1 MTSRRYFLVTLR
13 DTMRSPTA
21 QRETRKS
28 LVVGAALAACA
39 LVGVTAVPPPPSAY
53 AARLHDAYLSAQVQ
67 NLSLS
72 DDSTVTALS
81 RDVYSGTPGAQT
93 LAANGTNYDWAK
105 LVMSSAG
112 WPMSDANVTVM
123 TRWMRQEN
131 GPNDW
136 WNRNNPLNN
145 GWGSGGGAGLGSY
158 PDLVTAAKM
167 AAANLQKNPLFHEVA
182 ADFAASAPTEV
193 TEHAIWASPWAS
205 SHYANGAHWH
215 YTPVD
220 VFQAPP
226 SAWG

>member
-1 MTSRRYFLVTLR
+1 MTRRRYFWVTLR
-13 DTMRSPTA
+13 DTMRSPTPRGA
-21 QRETRKS
+21 TRPS

-39 LVGVTAVPPPPSAY
+39 LVGIAAVPPPPNAY
-53 AARLHDAYLSAQVQ
+53 ATTLRNAYLASKVQ
-67 NLSLS
+67 KLAMST
-72 DDSTVTALS
+72 DSTIGAAS
-81 RDVYSGTPGAQT
+81 RDVYSGTPGAES

-167 AAANLQKNPLFHEVA
+167 AAANLQKNKLFAEVA

-193 TEHAIWASPWAS
+193 TEHAIWASPWAT

-220 VFQAPP
+220 VFTAPA

>member
-1 MTSRRYFLVTLR
+1 MTRRRYFMVTLR
-13 DTMRSPTA
+13 DTLRQPTA
-21 QRETRKS
+21 HRGTSRP
-28 LVVGAALAACA
+28 LVFASALAACA
-39 LVGVTAVPPPPSAY
+39 LVGIAAVPPPPTASA
-53 AARLHDAYLSAQVQ
+53 AQLRTAYLASHVQ
-67 NLSLS
+67 KLATS
-72 DDSTVTALS
+72 DDSTVTAAT
-81 RDVYSGTPGAQT
+81 RDVYSGTPGAKT
-93 LAANGTNYDWAK
+93 LAASGTNYDWAK

-167 AAANLQKNPLFHEVA
+167 AAANLQKNPLFAEVA
-182 ADFAASAPTEV
+182 ADFAASAPTDV
-193 TEHAIWASPWAS
+193 TEQAIWASPWAS

-220 VFQAPP
+220 VFQAPAA
-226 SAWG
+226 AWG